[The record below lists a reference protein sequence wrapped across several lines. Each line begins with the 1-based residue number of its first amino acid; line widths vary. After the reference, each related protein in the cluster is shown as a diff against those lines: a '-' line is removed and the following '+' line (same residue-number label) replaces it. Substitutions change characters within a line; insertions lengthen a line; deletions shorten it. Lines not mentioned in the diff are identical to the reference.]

1 MFRARAL
8 AAWDIL
14 EKEIVDEVI
23 FKTDNPRGRLMF
35 ELMAR
40 RGMRIGE
47 VLKLTPKDVYGWK
60 LIIRDPKS
68 GEEKEF
74 IFIPQQIADRLKDY
88 ISGK

>member
-1 MFRARAL
+1 MKR
-8 AAWDIL
+8 
-14 EKEIVDEVI
+14 EIVDEVI

>member
-1 MFRARAL
+1 M

-35 ELMAR
+35 ELMVR
-40 RGMRIGE
+40 RGMKIGE
-47 VLKLTPKDVYGWK
+47 VMKLTPKDVYDWK

-74 IFIPQQIADRLKDY
+74 IFIPQQIADSLKDY

>member
-1 MFRARAL
+1 M

-23 FKTDNPRGRLMF
+23 FKADNPRGRLMF

-47 VLKLTPKDVYGWK
+47 VLELNPKDVYGRK